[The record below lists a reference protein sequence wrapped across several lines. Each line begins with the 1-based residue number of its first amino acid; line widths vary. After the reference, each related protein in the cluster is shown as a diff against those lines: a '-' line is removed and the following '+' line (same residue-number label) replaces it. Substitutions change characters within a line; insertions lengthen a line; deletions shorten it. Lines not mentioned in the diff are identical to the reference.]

1 MSFLYYFWPNSPL
14 PVLYSLLISPH
25 FWTDQTVCRRRIVM
39 QRGSSSIR
47 SFGSTENTFK
57 YPLPTYNMPPPSVLS
72 PLSLSFSSPCW
83 DEPFLPL
90 FLLSLAPAVG
100 RSSRLFLALSLR
112 PPLFSLLFPPLGMCR
127 RRGRPHSSPSLS
139 SSSSSHTE
147 LG

>member
-57 YPLPTYNMPPPSVLS
+57 YPLPTYNMPPRA
-72 PLSLSFSSPCW
+72 F
-83 DEPFLPL
+83 
-90 FLLSLAPAVG
+90 A
-100 RSSRLFLALSLR
+100 ALSLFLE
-112 PPLFSLLFPPLGMCR
+112 PLLG
-127 RRGRPHSSPSLS
+127 
-139 SSSSSHTE
+139 
-147 LG
+147 